1 VAEIATPG
9 TDRYSTAELLAIL
22 IARSCAGDR
31 ELMGSGGAN
40 QVVSLAANRLA
51 QLTVAPNLWLF
62 SGGAGVYNSKF
73 DTLPISTWDPRA
85 GYGAESK
92 ILLIDVVDNGTKGRY
107 PKDRIARGGSGYGGI
122 QVDKYG
128 NINMIGVGGPYPK
141 LKVRGPGTVG
151 TLWLCSGPNNIYIEH
166 HNKRVLVEKVDYRS
180 AAGWM
185 DGWNSRHDTL
195 DGRDGPQLVWTPICV
210 CDFTEDEHR
219 MRLVSVHPGHT
230 VEEVVANTGFE
241 LVVPDNV
248 PTTTPPTDWELN
260 VLRTQV
266 DRGGLL
272 KKRRMTVG

>member
-1 VAEIATPG
+1 MAQIATPG
-9 TDRYSTAELLAIL
+9 TDKYSTAELMAII
-22 IARSCAGDR
+22 IARSCAGED
-31 ELMGSGGAN
+31 EIWGSGGAN

-51 QLTVAPNLWLF
+51 QITVAPNMWLF
-62 SGGAGVYNSKF
+62 SGGAGVYNGKF

-85 GYGAESK
+85 SHGAECR
-92 ILLIDVVDNGTKGRY
+92 ILLSDVVDNSTKGRG
-107 PKDRIARGGSGYGGI
+107 PGHRIKRGGSGFGGL

-128 NINMIGVGGPYPK
+128 NLNMIGAGGPHPR
-141 LKVRGPGTVG
+141 LKFRGPGTVG
-151 TLWLCSGPNNIYIEH
+151 TLWLGSGPNNLYFEH
-166 HNKRVLVEKVDYRS
+166 HNKRIFVEKLAYRS

-185 DGWNSRHDTL
+185 EGGDSRIKTL
-195 DGRDGPQLVWTPICV
+195 NGREGPQLVWTPICV

-230 VEEVVANTGFE
+230 VEEVVENTGFE
-241 LVVPDNV
+241 LVIPDNV

-260 VLRTQV
+260 MLRTRV

>member
-9 TDRYSTAELLAIL
+9 TDRYAMAEFLAIL
-22 IARSCAGDR
+22 IARYCAGDR
-31 ELMGSGGAN
+31 ELLGSGGAN
-40 QVVSLAANRLA
+40 QLVSLAASRLA

-85 GYGAESK
+85 SYGAECK
-92 ILLIDVVDNGTKGRY
+92 ILLADVVDNGTKGRY
-107 PKDRIARGGSGYGGI
+107 EGDRIARGGSGYGGL

-128 NINMIGVGGPYPK
+128 NINMIGIGGSYPK

-151 TLWLCSGPNNIYIEH
+151 VLWLGSGPNNIYVEH
-166 HNKRVLVEKVDYRS
+166 HNKRLFVDKVDYRS

-185 DGWNSRHDTL
+185 DGGNSRAETL

-219 MRLVSVHPGHT
+219 MRLVSVHPGYT
-230 VEEVVANTGFE
+230 VEDVVANTGFE
-241 LVVPDNV
+241 LMIPENV
-248 PTTTPPTDWELN
+248 PTTTPPTDYELA
-260 VLRTQV
+260 VLRTHV